1 MQLTGTQKSF
11 GLLNWGKL
19 AKDGFF
25 RDAYRSDAGVDVETK
40 GNQGVLFLSL
50 RQGRSLRVLA
60 LLGRIASSARKQ
72 GMPLLMGKI
81 VLQEVHCKPFSTS
94 TTGLSGF
101 MGQRR
106 MEMKSGSIIV
116 LVV

>member
-25 RDAYRSDAGVDVETK
+25 RDDYRSDAGVDVETK

-60 LLGRIASSARKQ
+60 LLGRIASSAKKHQ
-72 GMPLLMGKI
+72 TSPGLLSSFAI
-81 VLQEVHCKPFSTS
+81 FASS
-94 TTGLSGF
+94 
-101 MGQRR
+101 R
-106 MEMKSGSIIV
+106 
-116 LVV
+116 

>member
-25 RDAYRSDAGVDVETK
+25 RDDYRSDAGVDVKK

>member
-1 MQLTGTQKSF
+1 M
-11 GLLNWGKL
+11 
-19 AKDGFF
+19 
-25 RDAYRSDAGVDVETK
+25 
-40 GNQGVLFLSL
+40 FLSL
-50 RQGRSLRVLA
+50 RHGRSLTVLT
-60 LLGRIASSARKQ
+60 LFGRIASSTRKQ

-94 TTGLSGF
+94 TTGLAGL

-116 LVV
+116 LSSII